1 MTSGIL
7 QQPVPGAHVHTG
19 PVAGAQEQ
27 TAQFSVLF
35 VCTGNICRS
44 PIGEALLR
52 RAFAAYA
59 AKGRTKAG
67 LGVDM
72 ANPTRAARL
81 YLAVGMKPLYEANIY
96 QKTI

>member
-1 MTSGIL
+1 
-7 QQPVPGAHVHTG
+7 
-19 PVAGAQEQ
+19 
-27 TAQFSVLF
+27 VL
-35 VCTGNICRS
+35 GSYRKKGL
-44 PIGEALLR
+44 GEALLR

-59 AKGRTKAG
+59 AKGRDKAG

-96 QKTI
+96 QKWI